1 MHFHRPGSQNDRR
14 RRLLT
19 EEANASAEGSSSADS
34 GPVQP
39 AQRFHDAA
47 QLDQQARVT
56 DFIPTRRWVLLA
68 LFTLGLVFI
77 GALEAGY
84 ALVVGAASIAG
95 APRLSVLDLAGP
107 SSLANWFGSIL
118 LLKTGVTALVIFA
131 LRRHRLDDYR
141 GRYRLWLWAAIAWFV
156 MSIDEVTGLHDD
168 FQSIMGSLTKWH
180 GPGSDYAWWL
190 GTWAVVVTVLSVR
203 LWFEMR
209 RCVPAILALS
219 TALLLWCIP
228 LALRLGWTPSIGFP
242 IVMLSVGAKLLGHL
256 FLWLTT
262 SIYARHV
269 IFDIE
274 GKLPVREIKVKLP
287 RAAKKKAARA
297 EAERA
302 EQDDEDGDDE
312 ATTSSAYR
320 DKKIHV
326 DPPHT
331 SIGNGGTKRSDLGPH
346 IAPAT
351 ASRPPAMASISN
363 AKTIGATLP
372 AARESNNDDEDDSDD
387 EDGGNRRLS
396 RAERRK
402 LRRQQKDAPR

>member
-1 MHFHRPGSQNDRR
+1 MHFHRLGSQNDRR

-19 EEANASAEGSSSADS
+19 EEATVSADGSSSVGS
-34 GPVQP
+34 GPLHP

-56 DFIPTRRWVLLA
+56 DFIPTRKRVLLA

-77 GALEAGY
+77 GALETGY
-84 ALVVGAASIAG
+84 ALVTGSAG
-95 APRLSVLDLAGP
+95 APRLSILDLAGP

-131 LRRHRLDDYR
+131 LRRHRLDDYG
-141 GRYRLWLWAAIAWFV
+141 GRYRLWLWAACAWFV

-168 FQSIMGSLTKWH
+168 FQSVMALLTKWR
-180 GPGSDYAWWL
+180 GPESGYVWWL
-190 GTWAVVVTVLSVR
+190 GTWAVVLAVLLVR

-209 RCVPAILALS
+209 RCLPAILALS
-219 TALLLWCIP
+219 TALILWCIP
-228 LALRLGWTPSIGFP
+228 LALRLGWSPTLGFP
-242 IVMLSVGAKLLGHL
+242 IIMLAVGAKLLGHL

-269 IFDIE
+269 IFDVE
-274 GKLPVREIKVKLP
+274 GKLPVREIKVKVSG
-287 RAAKKKAARA
+287 AAKKKAAKADR
-297 EAERA
+297 EEN
-302 EQDDEDGDDE
+302 EGEESVGE
-312 ATTSSAYR
+312 ESSPSATR

-331 SIGNGGTKRSDLGPH
+331 TSSSFGGTKRSDLGPH
-346 IAPAT
+346 IAPAVAART
-351 ASRPPAMASISN
+351 STSVPASHT
-363 AKTIGATLP
+363 KTIGSSLP
-372 AARESNNDDEDDSDD
+372 PTASNDDDEDDADD

-402 LRRQQKDAPR
+402 LRRQQKESPR